1 MQEINFRTDLA
12 DERTKIFQKSNKEQD
27 LDGIIVEQK
36 KVDDK
41 IDINTVKV
49 TNENGSQKIQK
60 KIGTYTTI
68 NIGDVNIIDS
78 QELEKE
84 KTIFAMELQKFI
96 KGNGSILVVGLGNK
110 NITADSIG
118 SKVVENLN
126 ITRHILKYKPELLPS
141 NTREI
146 SAISP
151 GVLGTTGIETQEIIE
166 GIISKI
172 KVSAIIVID
181 AIETNDI
188 SRLLRTIQITDT
200 GIAPGAGVNNKRKEI
215 SIETMQIP
223 VIAIGVPTVV
233 EAATIVANTLDILS
247 NKFDEFGFIKD
258 SSFRD
263 KYELIKDVL
272 EPSDFNLAVMPKEID
287 SLVDNI
293 KEIICYGINKLTNW
307 INTKYRK
314 MQFYGQKTTNSDQ

>member
-49 TNENGSQKIQK
+49 TNKNGSQKIQK

-84 KTIFAMELQKFI
+84 KAIFAMELQKFI

-146 SAISP
+146 SAIAP

-293 KEIICYGINKLTNW
+293 KEIICYGINKLANW
-307 INTKYRK
+307 I
-314 MQFYGQKTTNSDQ
+314 

>member
-49 TNENGSQKIQK
+49 TNENGSQKIKK

-84 KTIFAMELQKFI
+84 KAIFAMELQKFI

-141 NTREI
+141 
-146 SAISP
+146 
-151 GVLGTTGIETQEIIE
+151 
-166 GIISKI
+166 
-172 KVSAIIVID
+172 
-181 AIETNDI
+181 
-188 SRLLRTIQITDT
+188 
-200 GIAPGAGVNNKRKEI
+200 
-215 SIETMQIP
+215 
-223 VIAIGVPTVV
+223 
-233 EAATIVANTLDILS
+233 
-247 NKFDEFGFIKD
+247 
-258 SSFRD
+258 
-263 KYELIKDVL
+263 
-272 EPSDFNLAVMPKEID
+272 
-287 SLVDNI
+287 
-293 KEIICYGINKLTNW
+293 
-307 INTKYRK
+307 
-314 MQFYGQKTTNSDQ
+314 

>member
-12 DERTKIFQKSNKEQD
+12 DERTKIFQKSNKEQNI
-27 LDGIIVEQK
+27 DGIIVEQK
-36 KVDDK
+36 KVDEK

-68 NIGDVNIIDS
+68 NIGDVNIINS

-126 ITRHILKYKPELLPS
+126 ITRHILK
-141 NTREI
+141 
-146 SAISP
+146 
-151 GVLGTTGIETQEIIE
+151 GTTGIETQEIIE

-172 KVSAIIVID
+172 KVSAIIAID

-293 KEIICYGINKLTNW
+293 KEIICYGINKLAN
-307 INTKYRK
+307 
-314 MQFYGQKTTNSDQ
+314 

>member
-49 TNENGSQKIQK
+49 TNKNGSQKIQK

-126 ITRHILKYKPELLPS
+126 ITRHILKYKPELLS
-141 NTREI
+141 QYTREI
-146 SAISP
+146 SAIAP

-293 KEIICYGINKLTNW
+293 KEIICHGINKLAN
-307 INTKYRK
+307 
-314 MQFYGQKTTNSDQ
+314 